1 MAVKLCL
8 SCRKFTFFETA
19 DGRLCSKCG
28 YKMTLPNNAGKELK
42 NTKGEIKYGRNKT
55 KPTARKRSWDGR
67 LLLLRSII

>member
-1 MAVKLCL
+1 
-8 SCRKFTFFETA
+8 
-19 DGRLCSKCG
+19 
-28 YKMTLPNNAGKELK
+28 MTLPNNAGKELK